1 MAQPPRIHIVL
12 LGDLEEHSVRE
23 CCQGAAEYFATRP
36 GIDFDPWGTYPG
48 RGARLTLADLQRADG
63 LLVSAASL
71 QILGIHPAQLRRPHV
86 FYLAPRKRAPATTVQ
101 LDESWIGRMA
111 AEHLIARGY
120 RHLAYFAPRD
130 ADWSQPRGDGF
141 RAEASAHG
149 LTVIES
155 SALGHTGAVY
165 RSHRRRGST
174 TDLHLALQALP
185 VPCGIFAGH
194 DIAACYLVQA
204 ARDLGI
210 RVPAHLA
217 VVGADDDPIANAAAG
232 LALSTVRL
240 PFREVG
246 WQAAAMLDRKVQG
259 KTTRNPRPFPPIG
272 VITRTSTHAFMT
284 PDPLLRRAQAIVEH
298 RRREDRRL
306 SVTALVRELRTTDV
320 TLAQR
325 FRRHLRTT
333 PAAYILQR
341 RIEYAKELLR
351 EGRMN
356 VEEVAATCGFH
367 DCSYFGAVFKRVTG
381 TTPGSWRPAR
391 G

>member
-1 MAQPPRIHIVL
+1 MASKLRIHVVL

-48 RGARLTLADLQRADG
+48 RGARLTLGDLQRSDA
-63 LLVSAASL
+63 LLLSSASL
-71 QILGIHPAQLRRPHV
+71 KILGVRAGQIRRPRV
-86 FYLAPRKRAPATTVQ
+86 FYLAPEEKAPESVVR
-101 LDESWIGRMA
+101 LDEQAIGRMA
-111 AEHLIARGY
+111 AEHLIGRGY

-130 ADWSQPRGDGF
+130 ADWSGPRGEGF
-141 RAEASAHG
+141 RTEAAAHG
-149 LTVIES
+149 IRVLES
-155 SALGHTGAVY
+155 AALRDTGSVY
-165 RSHRRRGST
+165 RSRRRRAST
-174 TDLHLALQALP
+174 RLHLALQALP
-185 VPCGIFAGH
+185 APCGIFAGH
-194 DIAACYLVQA
+194 DIAACYIVQA
-204 ARDLGI
+204 ARDLGL
-210 RVPAHLA
+210 RVPSQLA

-232 LALSTVRL
+232 LAVSTIRL

-246 WQAAAMLDRKVQG
+246 WQAAAMLDRKMQG
-259 KTTRNPRPFPPIG
+259 KKTASPRPFAPIG

-284 PDPLLRRAQAIVEH
+284 PDPLLRRAQALVEGCRGEA
-298 RRREDRRL
+298 RRPT
-306 SVTALVRELRTTDV
+306 VGGLVRELRTTEV

-356 VEEVAATCGFH
+356 VEEVAEACAFH
-367 DCSYFGAVFKRVTG
+367 DSSSFGAVFKRVTG
-381 TTPGSWRPAR
+381 TSPGSWRPGR